1 MSLQNPKSKIQ
12 NPETLVTLADP
23 RSPVAEA
30 YRSLRTNLSFAN
42 LDQKLHTILVTSAGP
57 EEGKSTVLAN
67 LAVVE
72 AQAGHRVIIVDAD
85 LRRPRQH
92 ELFGLANSVGLTT
105 MLADENGLQQPP
117 LQPTAVEGLRV
128 LTSGPQPPL
137 PAEMLASER
146 MARAI
151 TALLAQADLVLF
163 DAPPVVAVTDAAIL
177 APQVDGVLL
186 VISAERTRRE
196 HAQRAQQLLE
206 KVSARIIGSVLNNV
220 TPDSGL
226 RGYYK

>member
-1 MSLQNPKSKIQ
+1 MPTQPPALLI
-12 NPETLVTLADP
+12 TITDP

-42 LDQKLHTILVTSAGP
+42 LDQKLRTILVTSAAP
-57 EEGKSTVLAN
+57 EQGKSTVLAN
-67 LAVVE
+67 LAIVE
-72 AQAGHRVIIVDAD
+72 AQAGRQVIIVDAD

-92 ELFGLANSVGLTT
+92 ELFGLVNSQGLTT
-105 MLADENGLQQPP
+105 MLAEENGLQQPP
-117 LQPTAVEGLRV
+117 LQATAVPGLQV

-146 MARAI
+146 MGRAI
-151 TALLAQADLVLF
+151 AALAARADLVLF

-177 APQVDGVLL
+177 ASQVDGVLL
-186 VISAERTRRE
+186 VIHADRTRRE

-206 KVSARIIGSVLNNV
+206 KVNAHIIGSVLNNAA
-220 TPDSGL
+220 PDSGL

>member
-1 MSLQNPKSKIQ
+1 MP
-12 NPETLVTLADP
+12 TLPPALLITITDP

-42 LDQKLHTILVTSAGP
+42 LDQKLRTILVTSAAP

-67 LAVVE
+67 LAIVE
-72 AQAGHRVIIVDAD
+72 AQAGRQVIIVDAD

-92 ELFGLANSVGLTT
+92 ELFGLVNSQGLTT
-105 MLADENGLQQPP
+105 MLAEENGLQQPP
-117 LQPTAVEGLRV
+117 LQATAVPGLQV

-146 MARAI
+146 MGRAI
-151 TALLAQADLVLF
+151 AALAARADLVLF

-177 APQVDGVLL
+177 ASQVDGVLL
-186 VISAERTRRE
+186 VIHADRTRRE

-206 KVSARIIGSVLNNV
+206 KVNAHIIGSVLNNAA
-220 TPDSGL
+220 PDSGL

>member
-1 MSLQNPKSKIQ
+1 MPTNHPNREIQNPKLA
-12 NPETLVTLADP
+12 TVADP
-23 RSPVAEA
+23 RSPMAEA

-42 LDQKLHTILVTSAGP
+42 LDHKLHTIVVTSAGP

-72 AQAGHRVIIVDAD
+72 AQAGRQVIIVDAD

-92 ELFGLANSVGLTT
+92 ELFGVANSEGLTT
-105 MLADENGLQQPP
+105 MLADENGLLQPP
-117 LQPTAVEGLRV
+117 LQPTAVPGLQI

-146 MARAI
+146 MGRAI
-151 TALLAQADLVLF
+151 AALAARADLVLF

-186 VISAERTRRE
+186 VINADRTRRE
-196 HAQRAQQLLE
+196 HAQRAQQLLQQ
-206 KVSARIIGSVLNNV
+206 VNAHIIGSVLNNV
-220 TPDSGL
+220 VPDSGL
-226 RGYYK
+226 SSYYK

>member
-1 MSLQNPKSKIQ
+1 MPTNHPNREIQNPKLA
-12 NPETLVTLADP
+12 TVADP
-23 RSPVAEA
+23 RSPMAEA

-42 LDQKLHTILVTSAGP
+42 LDHKLHTILVTSAGP

-72 AQAGHRVIIVDAD
+72 AQAGRQVIIVDAD

-92 ELFGLANSVGLTT
+92 ELFGVANSEGLTT
-105 MLADENGLQQPP
+105 MLADENGLLQPP
-117 LQPTAVEGLRV
+117 LQPTAVPGLQI

-146 MARAI
+146 MGRAI
-151 TALLAQADLVLF
+151 AALAARADLVLF

-186 VISAERTRRE
+186 VINADRTRRE
-196 HAQRAQQLLE
+196 HAQRAQQLLQQ
-206 KVSARIIGSVLNNV
+206 VNAHIIGSVLNNV
-220 TPDSGL
+220 VPDSGL
-226 RGYYK
+226 SSYYK

>member
-1 MSLQNPKSKIQ
+1 MPTNHPNPEIQNPKLA
-12 NPETLVTLADP
+12 TVADP
-23 RSPVAEA
+23 RSPMAEA

-42 LDQKLHTILVTSAGP
+42 LDHKLHTILVTSAGP

-72 AQAGHRVIIVDAD
+72 AQAGRQVIIVDAD

-92 ELFGLANSVGLTT
+92 ELFGVANSEGLTT
-105 MLADENGLQQPP
+105 MLADENGLLQPP
-117 LQPTAVEGLRV
+117 LQPTAVPGLQI

-146 MARAI
+146 MGRAI
-151 TALLAQADLVLF
+151 AALAARADLVLF

-186 VISAERTRRE
+186 VINADRTRRE
-196 HAQRAQQLLE
+196 HAQRAQQLLQQ
-206 KVSARIIGSVLNNV
+206 VNAHIIGSVLNNV
-220 TPDSGL
+220 VPDSGL
-226 RGYYK
+226 SSYYK

>member
-1 MSLQNPKSKIQ
+1 MPIQNPKSKIQ
-12 NPETLVTLADP
+12 NQTVLVTVADP
-23 RSPVAEA
+23 RSPIAEA

-42 LDQKLHTILVTSAGP
+42 LDQTLHTILVTSAGP

-92 ELFGLANSVGLTT
+92 ELFGLANGEGLTT
-105 MLADENGLQQPP
+105 MLAEENGLQQPP
-117 LQPTAVEGLRV
+117 LQPTPIEGLQV

-146 MARAI
+146 MKHAIAALAAR
-151 TALLAQADLVLF
+151 ADLVLF

-186 VISAERTRRE
+186 IINADRTRRE
-196 HAQRAQQLLE
+196 HAQRAQQLLA
-206 KVSARIIGSVLNNV
+206 KVNARIIGSVLNDV

>member
-1 MSLQNPKSKIQ
+1 MPTDNLKSQIPNPKLM
-12 NPETLVTLADP
+12 TVADP

-72 AQAGHRVIIVDAD
+72 AQAGRQVIIVDAD

-92 ELFGLANSVGLTT
+92 ELFGLANGEGLTT

-117 LQPTAVEGLRV
+117 LQSTAVPGLQV

-146 MARAI
+146 MGRAI
-151 TALLAQADLVLF
+151 AALAAHADLVLF

-186 VISAERTRRE
+186 VINADRTRRE

-206 KVSARIIGSVLNNV
+206 KVNAHLIGSVLNNI
-220 TPDSGL
+220 TPDNNL

>member
-1 MSLQNPKSKIQ
+1 MPTQPPALLI
-12 NPETLVTLADP
+12 TITDP

-42 LDQKLHTILVTSAGP
+42 LDQKLRTILVTSAAP

-67 LAVVE
+67 LAIVE
-72 AQAGHRVIIVDAD
+72 AQAGRQVIIVDAD

-92 ELFGLANSVGLTT
+92 ELFGLVNSQGLTT
-105 MLADENGLQQPP
+105 MLAEENGLQQPP
-117 LQPTAVEGLRV
+117 LQATAVPGLQV

-146 MARAI
+146 MGRAI
-151 TALLAQADLVLF
+151 AALAARADLVLF

-177 APQVDGVLL
+177 ASQVDGVLL
-186 VISAERTRRE
+186 VIHADRTRRE

-206 KVSARIIGSVLNNV
+206 KVNAHIIGSVLNNAA
-220 TPDSGL
+220 PDSGL

>member
-1 MSLQNPKSKIQ
+1 MPTQPPALLI
-12 NPETLVTLADP
+12 TVTDP

-42 LDQKLHTILVTSAGP
+42 LDQKLRTILVTSAAP

-67 LAVVE
+67 LAIVE
-72 AQAGHRVIIVDAD
+72 AQAGRQVIIVDAD

-92 ELFGLANSVGLTT
+92 ELFGLVNSQGLTT
-105 MLADENGLQQPP
+105 MLAEENGLQQPP
-117 LQPTAVEGLRV
+117 LQATAVPGLQV

-146 MARAI
+146 MGRAI
-151 TALLAQADLVLF
+151 AALAARADLVLF

-177 APQVDGVLL
+177 ASQVDGVLL
-186 VISAERTRRE
+186 VIHADRTRRE

-206 KVSARIIGSVLNNV
+206 KVNAHIIGSVLNNAA
-220 TPDSGL
+220 PDSGL